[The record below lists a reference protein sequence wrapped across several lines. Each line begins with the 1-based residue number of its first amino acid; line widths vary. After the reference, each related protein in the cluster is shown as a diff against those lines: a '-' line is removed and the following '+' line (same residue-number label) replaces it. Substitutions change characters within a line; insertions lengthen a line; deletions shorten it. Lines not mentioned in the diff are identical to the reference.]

1 MELPRTTKDKLIL
14 DHLKLISSIMSDGI
28 IIPSKTVRSNAN
40 SAALYLPRK
49 FVGHVF
55 KVILLPETE
64 ADKALFKQNNTLVE
78 RDAKIA
84 QMNKQM
90 KCLQTRI
97 GHLQNPEIP
106 EAKVEAPTGEAED
119 AY

>member
-1 MELPRTTKDKLIL
+1 MELPKPTKDKLIL

-64 ADKALFKQNNTLVE
+64 ADKALFKKNNALAE
-78 RDAKIA
+78 RDAKIK
-84 QMNKQM
+84 QMEKQM

-97 GHLQNPEIP
+97 SKLQDPEIP
-106 EAKVEAPTGEAED
+106 EVKAPETGEAED